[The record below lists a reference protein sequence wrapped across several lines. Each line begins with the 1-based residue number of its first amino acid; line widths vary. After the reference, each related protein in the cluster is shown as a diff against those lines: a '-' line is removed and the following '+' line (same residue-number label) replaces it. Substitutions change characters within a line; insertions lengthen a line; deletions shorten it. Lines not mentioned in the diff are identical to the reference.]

1 MFVQFNIWVKDGQN
15 EGPQTC
21 LNLCVWRPVP
31 QLSKEFSLCGTVSS
45 IWAALCQQT
54 AFPWC
59 FCNISFPSLFVLLL
73 PLQWLLTGNIPRKTS
88 GDWLP
93 LYFGAADRVCVL
105 LTAAV
110 LQLLG
115 TEGGIASQEDEEG
128 SWTEVKAHQEK
139 KDRDNGWA
147 RTPEQGGAR
156 GPGTPDPLSH
166 THLQSWP
173 LQLPSLLSFWPPT
186 EEDISIAPKT
196 FANAGPEEGTVLSW
210 CQMRAIW
217 PVQRNRSY
225 RKGSETS
232 VIWTNDSSH
241 FYLL

>member
-1 MFVQFNIWVKDGQN
+1 MDRMRARRHAWIYVCEDLYHSFQKNSVCVELFPQFELPSASRQPSPDVFVTSLSLLCLCYSCLSSDCSQETFLEK
-15 EGPQTC
+15 PQGTDF
-21 LNLCVWRPVP
+21 LCT
-31 QLSKEFSLCGTVSS
+31 SG
-45 IWAALCQQT
+45 QQT
-54 AFPWC
+54 
-59 FCNISFPSLFVLLL
+59 
-73 PLQWLLTGNIPRKTS
+73 
-88 GDWLP
+88 
-93 LYFGAADRVCVL
+93 VCVL

-186 EEDISIAPKT
+186 KEDISIAPKT
-196 FANAGPEEGTVLSW
+196 FENAGPEEGTGLSW

-232 VIWTNDSSH
+232 VIWANDSSH